1 MSWDAT
7 GFRVYL
13 GSSIGDETRDLVVY
27 ADGKILSTTPQTRSV
42 TQERAE
48 WRGLTQAGA
57 AAKTATASWTITARD
72 RIDDSGQWRVEE
84 ELITFGAWTDD

>member
-13 GSSIGDETRDLVVY
+13 GSSIGDETRDYVVY
-27 ADGKILSTTPQTRSV
+27 VGGEISSTTAQTRTV

-48 WRGLTQAGA
+48 WRGLTAAGA
-57 AAKTATASWTITARD
+57 AAKTATTDWTIIARD
-72 RIDDSGQWRVEE
+72 RVDDSGQWRVEE
-84 ELITFGAWTDD
+84 EKITYGSWEDD